1 MNGGEESAVVLAF
14 EAPTSHDKD
23 AVVEALFREQFG
35 SMVRLA
41 YCLLG
46 DRSAAEDVAQEAF
59 VSLHLHW
66 GTLRDR
72 GALLPYVRSVVFNQ
86 CRSRQRWLIRGR
98 RAVSEL
104 GSPELVPSSE
114 DSAVLLDETHRL
126 GRAIRALPLR
136 QREVIVCRFLLG
148 LSEAET
154 SAELDISV
162 GSVKQHTHRARAAL
176 QAVMGAGR

>member
-1 MNGGEESAVVLAF
+1 VDGGEESAVVLAF
-14 EAPTSHDKD
+14 ATHESPDRD
-23 AVVEALFREQFG
+23 AVVEALFREHYG

-46 DRSAAEDVAQEAF
+46 DRAAAEDAAQEAF

-86 CRSRQRWLIRGR
+86 CRSRQRWLVRGR
-98 RAVSEL
+98 RAMTDL

-114 DSAVLLDETHRL
+114 DSAVRSDESNRL
-126 GRAIRALPLR
+126 GQAIRELPRR

-148 LSEAET
+148 LSESET
-154 SAELDISV
+154 SVELDISL
-162 GSVKQHTHRARAAL
+162 GSVKQHTHRARATL